1 MALLRADLWLCANLV
16 GTAPGRRVLF
26 GTLLGLGLL
35 GAMSHW
41 TFASLL
47 EQPQW
52 LRLLHQTT
60 DGDPLRGMLLLALG
74 PCPIAASWLG
84 LSLAQRQ
91 LFAAPELDLWRAA
104 PLPAWRPAL
113 QVWLRAV
120 ATSWLWATAL
130 AGPGLWL
137 VLQRAGAPWPAVVL
151 LPVALAAATVPLLSA
166 LLAAQ
171 LLLVRF
177 CSGRWLRYALAAAA
191 GTASLGFSLWL
202 VLGFTASQGP
212 RGLDPVPLATA
223 AARQPWTLSSAAELL
238 AAACRSDGPAGSSSM
253 LAALARVGGWLLGA
267 TLGFWLFAHLHPRA
281 VENYQRSGGNRAGR
295 RRARSPGPQLWRT
308 VLAKELGQVLH
319 QPGALLGLL
328 LYGAMVLALAQQRVG
343 IAGLL
348 ELRGVPADLRQ
359 LGALLVLWFL
369 AVLLALYGHLGRFAA
384 ADAAQWPLLAAAP
397 APNSPLLSGKLLAV
411 GLLLAWPLLLVA
423 LAGGARLGATPP
435 VLLRYLLF
443 AVPGTLLALGA
454 LAVVGTHPPLLR
466 PQLAGQ
472 ASPGRNLG
480 GALLLVLLFE
490 LLVAPLAAGGFW
502 CGERLR
508 SASPA
513 EAQRL
518 LTLAA
523 GTAWVYALAVLVLC
537 LWLAR
542 WQFARLRQ
550 PT

>member
-1 MALLRADLWLCANLV
+1 MTLLRADLWLCGNLV

-26 GTLLGLGLL
+26 GTLLGLCLL

-41 TFASLL
+41 TFAALL
-47 EQPQW
+47 EQPRL

-60 DGDPLRGMLLLALG
+60 DGETLRGMLLLALG

-120 ATSWLWATAL
+120 ATAWLWAAAL

-137 VLQRAGAPWPAVVL
+137 VLRHAGAPGSAQAL
-151 LPVALAAATVPLLSA
+151 LPLALAAATVPLLSA
-166 LLAAQ
+166 LLGAQ

-177 CSGRWLRYALAAAA
+177 CSGRWLRYVLAAAA
-191 GTASLGFSLWL
+191 AAASLGFSLWL

-223 AARQPWTLSSAAELL
+223 AARQPWTLSSAADLL
-238 AAACRSDGPAGSSSM
+238 VAACHTDGPAGM
-253 LAALARVGGWLLGA
+253 RPLASALGRTGGWLAGSV
-267 TLGFWLFAHLHPRA
+267 LGFWLLAHLHPRA
-281 VENYQRSGGNRAGR
+281 VENYQGSGSSRAGR
-295 RRARSPGPQLWRT
+295 RRARSPAPQLWRT
-308 VLAKELGQVLH
+308 FLAKELGQVLR

-348 ELRGVPADLRQ
+348 ELRSVPPDLRQ

-369 AVLLALYGHLGRFAA
+369 AVLLALYGHLARFAA
-384 ADAAQWPLLAAAP
+384 GDAAPWPLLSAAP
-397 APNSPLLSGKLLAV
+397 APSGAILGGKLLAT
-411 GLLLAWPLLLVA
+411 GCLLAWPLLLVA
-423 LAGGARLGATPP
+423 GAGGTRLGATPP
-435 VLLRYLLF
+435 VLGRYLLF
-443 AVPGTLLALGA
+443 ALPGTLLALSA
-454 LAVVGTHPPLLR
+454 LAVVGTSPPLLR
-466 PQLAGQ
+466 PHLTGR

-480 GALLLVLLFE
+480 AALLLVLLFE

-502 CGERLR
+502 CSERLR
-508 SASPA
+508 LASPA
-513 EAQRL
+513 EAERL
-518 LTLAA
+518 LDVAV
-523 GTAWVYALAVLVLC
+523 GVAWAYALLVALPC
-537 LWLAR
+537 LWLSR
-542 WQFARLRQ
+542 WQFGRLRK
-550 PT
+550 PV